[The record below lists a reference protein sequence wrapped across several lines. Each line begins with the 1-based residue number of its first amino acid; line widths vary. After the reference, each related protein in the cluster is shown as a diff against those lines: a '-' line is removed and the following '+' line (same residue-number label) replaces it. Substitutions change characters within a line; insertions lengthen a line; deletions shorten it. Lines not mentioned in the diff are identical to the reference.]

1 MEIVFTGSAL
11 KSLKHC
17 LNGAQLLEFFDWFH
31 EHLETDPSDEIL
43 EAGGECRGS
52 LAIYREAFGV
62 IYSVD
67 ASIVTI
73 ANFIPM
79 AVTRRKL
86 PKVVSFPG

>member
-11 KSLKHC
+11 KSLKQC
-17 LNGAQLLEFFDWFH
+17 LNAAQFLEFLDWFH
-31 EHLETDPSDEIL
+31 KHIETNPSDEIL
-43 EAGGECRGS
+43 EMGGECKGT

-62 IYSVD
+62 IYSID

-73 ANFIPM
+73 ANFMPM
-79 AVTRRKL
+79 AVARRKL